1 MTHVR
6 LLWLLLPV
14 ALMWQSSVL
23 AILPFFEWRLDP
35 VLALVVLTGLVA
47 GPKQGL
53 WLGLIAGGCQD
64 ILVGAGLLYGVTKAL
79 IGQVAGRMQ
88 PHIYRL
94 DALSLVAVGVILTLA
109 ESLMVAIYLFAQGR
123 TAVWDH
129 FAAQAMPVG
138 LSNAVLLVTLY
149 LIAQR
154 LGWLS
159 ERETG

>member
-1 MTHVR
+1 MTRPR
-6 LLWLLLPV
+6 LLWLLLPF

-35 VLALVVLTGLVA
+35 VLALVVLTGLAA

-79 IGQVAGRMQ
+79 IGQTAGWIQ

-94 DALSLVAVGVILTLA
+94 DALSLVAIGVISTLV
-109 ESLMVAIYLFAQGR
+109 ESLLIAVYLFAQGR

-129 FAAQAMPVG
+129 FAAQSMPLG
-138 LSNAVLLVTLY
+138 LANACLLVVLY
-149 LIAQR
+149 LVTSR

-159 ERETG
+159 KREAD

>member
-1 MTHVR
+1 MPQTRV
-6 LLWLLLPV
+6 LWLLLPV

-35 VLALVVLTGLVA
+35 VLALVVLTGLAA

-64 ILVGAGLLYGVTKAL
+64 ILVGAGLLFGVTKGL
-79 IGQVAGRMQ
+79 TGLGAGWLQ

-94 DALSLVAVGVILTLA
+94 DALSLAALGVLTTLA
-109 ESLMVAIYLFAQGR
+109 ESLLIALYLFAQGR

-129 FAAQAMPVG
+129 FAAQSMPLG
-138 LSNAVLLVTLY
+138 LANASLLVVLY
-149 LIAQR
+149 LVASR
-154 LGWLS
+154 AGWLS